1 MLKAISFEGDAPAD
15 DVLSIIAA
23 TLNASGVVILPTDT
37 IYGLHGAAADRL
49 AIERIVATKERDDG
63 KPLVVLTADLDQAI
77 GAGAVIM
84 PDVRDVLS
92 EIWPAPLTA
101 ILPLRRRLAASRE
114 MDTIAVRVPSCEWLR
129 KLLVMTG
136 PLASSSVN
144 RSGRPPAHRPEDIDS
159 AIAEAADLV
168 LTGGSIAG
176 LPSTIV
182 DFTSGEPRVVRQGEF
197 FFAQN
202 LWKTSR
208 NSL

>member
-1 MLKAISFEGDAPAD
+1 LKAISFEGVAPAD
-15 DVLSIIAA
+15 DVLSLVAA

-37 IYGLHGAAADRL
+37 IYGLHGSAADGL
-49 AIERIVATKERDDG
+49 AIERIVAAKERDDG

-114 MDTIAVRVPSCEWLR
+114 MDTIAVRVPSSDWLR

-182 DFTSGEPRVVRQGEF
+182 DFTSGEPRLVRQGEF